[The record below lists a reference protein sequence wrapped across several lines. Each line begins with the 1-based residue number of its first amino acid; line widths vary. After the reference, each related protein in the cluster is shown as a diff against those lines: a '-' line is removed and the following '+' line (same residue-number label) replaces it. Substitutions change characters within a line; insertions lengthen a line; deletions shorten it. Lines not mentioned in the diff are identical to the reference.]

1 MKKHFLFFAALAMLV
16 LASYGQQ
23 ETAKS
28 EKPYLLKVKM
38 KETDC
43 FRCVS
48 GQITMRDLSDV
59 ADVEIVFNGLSDNT
73 IDRFMQ
79 TNALEYAKQEEGF
92 KIISDQEEYAKLN
105 TIPSVSEGHLFD
117 SKGNEIMVFQF
128 RLDKPTMSRLNAIQ
142 RKGHALMQT
151 EPIAL
156 ETDYNNTGID
166 FSVQGDFYVLTNKPM
181 NLCQVF
187 NSNGALVR
195 EINGN
200 LVDPADVFPELKNF
214 DASVLN
220 SIKAYGYYRSSI
232 EEVFINGFMS
242 DH

>member
-1 MKKHFLFFAALAMLV
+1 MKKRLLFFASFALLF
-16 LASYGQQ
+16 LFSCGNQ
-23 ETAKS
+23 ETAKT

-59 ADVEIVFNGLSDNT
+59 ADVEIVFNGLNDNT
-73 IDRFMQ
+73 IDRFLQ

-200 LVDPADVFPELKNF
+200 LVDPADVFPELKALDTANVK
-214 DASVLN
+214 S
-220 SIKAYGYYRSSI
+220 
-232 EEVFINGFMS
+232 
-242 DH
+242 